1 MKLRCS
7 VLSLLRIHHPDCQY
21 CKARERYGVEM
32 RNRLEELNW
41 RMHPSSPEVGVFD
54 SEPRK
59 VIGMP
64 ISLAQQKQKKK
75 KSA

>member
-1 MKLRCS
+1 
-7 VLSLLRIHHPDCQY
+7 
-21 CKARERYGVEM
+21 M

-64 ISLAQQKQKKK
+64 ISLAQQKQQKKK